1 MPVRVRP
8 GVRAP
13 VAQVVERWF
22 YIPPVFS
29 KFYSMPTSQS
39 KIQELELLY
48 KISSILNQTLDFESV
63 AHPILEVVESTMGVE
78 HATLTLYNR
87 HTGEISIEIAEGL
100 SSRQA
105 RKGRYK
111 VGEGITGRVVETG
124 KPIIIPSVAKDPDFL
139 DRTGRGKTED
149 KAFLCVPVIMEHQ
162 VIGAFSADVQNPVE
176 NELPE
181 KLRLLEIIAQMLA
194 AAVKLR
200 REAREENEIL
210 KAENERMAMELKA
223 RFQPDN
229 IIGKTPE
236 MQQVYTQIDQVAK
249 SPLPALIVGEVGTGK
264 GLVAEAI
271 HFRSDRNLGPF
282 VRVHCAALP
291 ESVLDRELF
300 GSEKG
305 ALVGVVNEAP
315 GRVEQAEGGTLFL
328 DEVAELTPNLQIK
341 LLRLLQQGEME
352 RVGARFPKK
361 VNVRVICA
369 TTKNLQQMVSDGT
382 FREDL
387 YYQLHIV
394 PIYVPPLRKR
404 RTDIVLLADYFVE
417 HYCRMVGKNV
427 RRLARGTIEMLMSY
441 PWPGNVRE
449 LENAIERAVLLTEED
464 VIYPHHFP
472 PTIQTDETSGTPVSG
487 NLKLMVEAYERDII
501 CDALK
506 SSKGK
511 MAAAARSLSTTPRI
525 LTYKIK
531 QLGIDLTAFSK

>member
-1 MPVRVRP
+1 MTS
-8 GVRAP
+8 GE
-13 VAQVVERWF
+13 ERR
-22 YIPPVFS
+22 
-29 KFYSMPTSQS
+29 
-39 KIQELELLY
+39 IQELELLY
-48 KISSILNQTLDFESV
+48 KISSILNQSLDFETV
-63 AHPILEVVESTMGVE
+63 AHPVLQTVESVMGVE

-105 RKGRYK
+105 SKGRYK

-149 KAFLCVPVIMEHQ
+149 KAFLCVPIIMEQ
-162 VIGAFSADVQNPVE
+162 EVVGALSADEHNPDE
-176 NELPE
+176 ANLNDQIH
-181 KLRLLEIIAQMLA
+181 LLEIIAQMLA
-194 AAVKLR
+194 TAVKLR
-200 REAREENEIL
+200 RLAREENEIL

-404 RTDIVLLADYFVE
+404 RTDIVLLADYFVD
-417 HYCRMVGKNV
+417 HYCRLVGKNV

>member
-1 MPVRVRP
+1 
-8 GVRAP
+8 
-13 VAQVVERWF
+13 
-22 YIPPVFS
+22 
-29 KFYSMPTSQS
+29 
-39 KIQELELLY
+39 
-48 KISSILNQTLDFESV
+48 
-63 AHPILEVVESTMGVE
+63 
-78 HATLTLYNR
+78 
-87 HTGEISIEIAEGL
+87 
-100 SSRQA
+100 
-105 RKGRYK
+105 
-111 VGEGITGRVVETG
+111 
-124 KPIIIPSVAKDPDFL
+124 
-139 DRTGRGKTED
+139 
-149 KAFLCVPVIMEHQ
+149 
-162 VIGAFSADVQNPVE
+162 
-176 NELPE
+176 
-181 KLRLLEIIAQMLA
+181 
-194 AAVKLR
+194 
-200 REAREENEIL
+200 
-210 KAENERMAMELKA
+210 
-223 RFQPDN
+223 
-229 IIGKTPE
+229 
-236 MQQVYTQIDQVAK
+236 MQQVYTQIDQVAR
-249 SPLPALIVGEVGTGK
+249 SPLPALIIGEVGTGK

-369 TTKNLQQMVSDGT
+369 TTKNLQQMVSEGT
-382 FREDL
+382 FREDM

-404 RTDIVLLADYFVE
+404 RTDIVLLADYFVD
-417 HYCRMVGKNV
+417 HYCRLVGKNV

-506 SSKGK
+506 SSRGK

-531 QLGIDLTAFSK
+531 QLGIDLSAFSK

>member
-1 MPVRVRP
+1 
-8 GVRAP
+8 
-13 VAQVVERWF
+13 
-22 YIPPVFS
+22 
-29 KFYSMPTSQS
+29 
-39 KIQELELLY
+39 
-48 KISSILNQTLDFESV
+48 
-63 AHPILEVVESTMGVE
+63 
-78 HATLTLYNR
+78 
-87 HTGEISIEIAEGL
+87 
-100 SSRQA
+100 
-105 RKGRYK
+105 
-111 VGEGITGRVVETG
+111 
-124 KPIIIPSVAKDPDFL
+124 
-139 DRTGRGKTED
+139 
-149 KAFLCVPVIMEHQ
+149 
-162 VIGAFSADVQNPVE
+162 
-176 NELPE
+176 
-181 KLRLLEIIAQMLA
+181 MLA
-194 AAVKLR
+194 TAVKLR
-200 REAREENEIL
+200 RQAREENEIL

-229 IIGKTPE
+229 IIGRTPE
-236 MQQVYTQIDQVAK
+236 MQQVYKQIDQVAK

-404 RTDIVLLADYFVE
+404 RTDIVLLADYFVD
-417 HYCRMVGKNV
+417 HYCRLVGKNV

-511 MAAAARSLSTTPRI
+511 IAAAARSLSTTPRI
-525 LTYKIK
+525 LTYKIN
-531 QLGIDLTAFSK
+531 QLGIDLAGFGK